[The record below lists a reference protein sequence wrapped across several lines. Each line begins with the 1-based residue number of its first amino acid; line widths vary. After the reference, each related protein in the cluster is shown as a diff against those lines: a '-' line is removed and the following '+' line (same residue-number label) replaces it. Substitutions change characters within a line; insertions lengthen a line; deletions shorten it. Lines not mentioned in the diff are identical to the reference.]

1 MLLRL
6 FINFL
11 VLSQSIEC
19 IVKGEFLPCLFLR
32 KEFLLLVQ
40 YKCVFQEDAS
50 FDPAGCTQSPLSRCS
65 VHTRWSARRSALIVV
80 LGSI

>member
-19 IVKGEFLPCLFLR
+19 IVKGEFLPCLFLL
-32 KEFLLLVQ
+32 KVFLLFSTSVCFRKMHLLIQQDAHSHLFHDVQ
-40 YKCVFQEDAS
+40 YIPDGLPDGV
-50 FDPAGCTQSPLSRCS
+50 P
-65 VHTRWSARRSALIVV
+65 
-80 LGSI
+80 

>member
-19 IVKGEFLPCLFLR
+19 IVKGEFLPCLFLL
-32 KEFLLLVQ
+32 KEFFCCSFSTSVCFRKMHLLIQQDAHSHLFHDVQ
-40 YKCVFQEDAS
+40 YIPDGLPDGV
-50 FDPAGCTQSPLSRCS
+50 P
-65 VHTRWSARRSALIVV
+65 
-80 LGSI
+80 

>member
-19 IVKGEFLPCLFLR
+19 IVKGEFLPCLFLLNV
-32 KEFLLLVQ
+32 FLLFSTSVCFRKMHLLIQQDAHSHLFHDVQ
-40 YKCVFQEDAS
+40 YIPDGLPDGV
-50 FDPAGCTQSPLSRCS
+50 P
-65 VHTRWSARRSALIVV
+65 
-80 LGSI
+80 

>member
-19 IVKGEFLPCLFLR
+19 IVKGEFLPCLFLL
-32 KEFLLLVQ
+32 KVFLLLVQ
-40 YKCVFQEDAS
+40 YKCVCFRKMHLLIQQDAHS
-50 FDPAGCTQSPLSRCS
+50 HLFHDVQYIPDGLPDG
-65 VHTRWSARRSALIVV
+65 VP
-80 LGSI
+80 